1 MIGSGLKKFA
11 VENGLRVAKG
21 VAYGNL
27 RGFAA
32 TLSEGSGYKQI
43 VITTKFADP
52 NKLQELQAAVNQKN
66 IAREYRVQRLDFGV
80 DGIRIVFGDTVGT
93 MKKIAAF
100 VDWFFPMLHVYGVQ
114 GAELCGECGGQLT
127 GGCWKLIN
135 GVAYHMHESCAE
147 HVRGQIASDNESRK
161 LESEGSYVTGL
172 FGALLGAAIGAVVWA
187 LVLNAGYV
195 ASLVGLLIGWLAEK
209 GYNLLKGK
217 QSKGKVVILAV
228 AVVLGVVMGTFAA
241 DVMTLVQLINETE
254 GMMLT
259 YGDIPQFLL
268 MLLQEDAEYAAA
280 VATNIGTGLLFAGLG
295 VIALLRKTGA
305 EVADQKFVDLD

>member
-52 NKLQELQAAVNQKN
+52 NKLQELQATVNQKN

-268 MLLQEDAEYAAA
+268 MLLQEDAEYATA
-280 VATNIGTGLLFAGLG
+280 VATNIGMGLLFAGLG
-295 VIALLRKTGA
+295 VFALLRKAGA

>member
-295 VIALLRKTGA
+295 VFALLRKTGA
-305 EVADQKFVDLD
+305 EVADQKFGDLD

>member
-295 VIALLRKTGA
+295 VFALLRKTGA

>member
-52 NKLQELQAAVNQKN
+52 NKLQELQATVNQKN

-295 VIALLRKTGA
+295 VFALLRKTGA

>member
-268 MLLQEDAEYAAA
+268 MLLQEDAEYATA
-280 VATNIGTGLLFAGLG
+280 VATNIGMGLLFAGLG
-295 VIALLRKTGA
+295 VFALLRKAGA

>member
-11 VENGLRVAKG
+11 AENGLRVAKG

-228 AVVLGVVMGTFAA
+228 AVVLGVVMGTIAA

-254 GMMLT
+254 GMMMT

-295 VIALLRKTGA
+295 VFALLRKTGA

>member
-1 MIGSGLKKFA
+1 
-11 VENGLRVAKG
+11 
-21 VAYGNL
+21 
-27 RGFAA
+27 
-32 TLSEGSGYKQI
+32 
-43 VITTKFADP
+43 
-52 NKLQELQAAVNQKN
+52 
-66 IAREYRVQRLDFGV
+66 
-80 DGIRIVFGDTVGT
+80 
-93 MKKIAAF
+93 
-100 VDWFFPMLHVYGVQ
+100 
-114 GAELCGECGGQLT
+114 
-127 GGCWKLIN
+127 
-135 GVAYHMHESCAE
+135 MHESCAE

-254 GMMLT
+254 GMMMT

-295 VIALLRKTGA
+295 VFALLRKAGA

>member
-43 VITTKFADP
+43 VITTKFAGP

-254 GMMLT
+254 GMMMT

-295 VIALLRKTGA
+295 VFALLRKTGA

>member
-114 GAELCGECGGQLT
+114 DAELCGECGGQLT

-254 GMMLT
+254 GMMMT

-295 VIALLRKTGA
+295 VFALLRKTGA

>member
-11 VENGLRVAKG
+11 AENGLQVAKG
-21 VAYGNL
+21 VAYGSL

-43 VITTKFADP
+43 VITTKFADQ
-52 NKLQELQAAVNQKN
+52 NKLQELQTAVNQKN
-66 IAREYRVQRLDFGV
+66 IAREYRVQKLEFGV

-100 VDWFFPMLHVYGVQ
+100 VDWFFPMLRMYGVQ

-161 LESEGSYVTGL
+161 LESEGSYITGL
-172 FGALLGAAIGAVVWA
+172 IGALLGAAIGAVVWA

-217 QSKGKVVILAV
+217 QSKGKVVILIV
-228 AVVLGVVMGTFAA
+228 AIVLGVVLGTFAA
-241 DVMTLVQLINETE
+241 DVMTLAQLISETE
-254 GMMLT
+254 DAMLT
-259 YGDIPQFLL
+259 YGDIPLIIIGLL
-268 MLLQEDAEYAAA
+268 LEDQGYAMA
-280 VATNIGTGLLFAGLG
+280 VVGNIVMGLLFAGLG
-295 VIALLRKTGA
+295 VFALLRKTGA

>member
-52 NKLQELQAAVNQKN
+52 NKLQELQATVNQKN

-254 GMMLT
+254 GMMMT

-295 VIALLRKTGA
+295 VVALLRKTGA

>member
-280 VATNIGTGLLFAGLG
+280 VASNIGMGLLFAGLG
-295 VIALLRKTGA
+295 VFALLRKAGV

>member
-52 NKLQELQAAVNQKN
+52 NKLQELQATVNQKN

-254 GMMLT
+254 GMMMT

-295 VIALLRKTGA
+295 VFALLRKTGA

>member
-209 GYNLLKGK
+209 GYNLLKGT

-295 VIALLRKTGA
+295 VFALLRKTGA

>member
-254 GMMLT
+254 GMMMT

-295 VIALLRKTGA
+295 VFALLRKTGA

>member
-172 FGALLGAAIGAVVWA
+172 FGALLGAAIGAIVWA

-295 VIALLRKTGA
+295 VFALLRKTGA

>member
-80 DGIRIVFGDTVGT
+80 DGIRIVFGDTGGT

-254 GMMLT
+254 GMMMT

-295 VIALLRKTGA
+295 VFALLRKTGA

>member
-11 VENGLRVAKG
+11 AENGLRVAKG

-80 DGIRIVFGDTVGT
+80 DGIRIVFGDTLGT

-254 GMMLT
+254 GMMMT

-280 VATNIGTGLLFAGLG
+280 VATNIGMGLLFAGLG
-295 VIALLRKTGA
+295 VFALLRKTGA

>member
-11 VENGLRVAKG
+11 AENGLRVAKG

-254 GMMLT
+254 GMMMT

-295 VIALLRKTGA
+295 VFALLRKTGA

>member
-43 VITTKFADP
+43 VITTKFANP

-254 GMMLT
+254 GMMMT

-295 VIALLRKTGA
+295 VFALLRKTGA

>member
-268 MLLQEDAEYAAA
+268 MLLQEDAAYAAA
-280 VATNIGTGLLFAGLG
+280 VATNIGMGLLFAGLG
-295 VIALLRKTGA
+295 VFALLRKTGA

>member
-11 VENGLRVAKG
+11 AENDLRVDKG

-254 GMMLT
+254 GMMMT

-295 VIALLRKTGA
+295 VFALLRKTGA

>member
-254 GMMLT
+254 GMMMT

-295 VIALLRKTGA
+295 VFALLRKAGA